1 MNQITDIINK
11 IGKDINKIYDSFSLS
26 GKILFFVI
34 IILCLIA
41 FFKSLNE
48 GKNNQVGS
56 FFKEGFVEKPDVFT
70 FKNGKEVYDDFYSN
84 IYDYLVFSNVKNDYE
99 IGQII
104 NKTKP
109 THESIILDIGSATGH
124 HVAALS
130 NHGLKVTG
138 LDNSAAMIKQ
148 AKENY
153 PKYDFVLGD
162 AMNDDQFSTGS
173 FTHILCLYFT
183 VYYMKDKDRFFAN
196 CFNWLMPGGYLVVHL
211 VDREMFDPIIPP
223 ANPLMLLTPQRYAKK
238 RITSS
243 AVTFDDFKYDSDF
256 VLNPDN
262 NEAVFIEK
270 FKNKNTG
277 KVFRK
282 QEHKMYMEPEEDIL
296 RMAQDKGFIVQGKI
310 DLIKSGYEYNS
321 LYILTKPN

>member
-1 MNQITDIINK
+1 MNQLTDIINK